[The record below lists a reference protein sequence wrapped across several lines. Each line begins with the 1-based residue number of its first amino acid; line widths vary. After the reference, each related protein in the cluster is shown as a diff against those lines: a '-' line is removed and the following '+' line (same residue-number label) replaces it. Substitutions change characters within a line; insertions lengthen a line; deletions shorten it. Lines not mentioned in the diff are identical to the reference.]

1 MRNPAPIT
9 SAEPS
14 CRTAA
19 FLNAASTS
27 SSKGS
32 QMQNGSKPEK
42 PNSLPVLNCLF
53 AALNKQRGQA
63 ESDDTSPYTLNQPKV
78 LLKSVFQGSQ
88 TPDFPLSSCFISM
101 SLFRYLTSCT
111 WTPFLHQKVSS
122 TVRQG
127 TTNSIW
133 SHSGPQWL
141 REGIGE
147 VRVGD
152 WLPPTHKTISEC
164 SQFNHRHQ
172 RRQTVSQLQ
181 VRVNE
186 C

>member
-1 MRNPAPIT
+1 MNCPSWTSLIYYFPQLFSPRPQPSLPVTSAIPVKPRLPMRNPAPIT

-78 LLKSVFQGSQ
+78 LLRASSKEVRLLI
-88 TPDFPLSSCFISM
+88 FPCPAFSISM
-101 SLFRYLTSCT
+101 SLSRYLTSCT
-111 WTPFLHQKVSS
+111 
-122 TVRQG
+122 
-127 TTNSIW
+127 
-133 SHSGPQWL
+133 
-141 REGIGE
+141 
-147 VRVGD
+147 
-152 WLPPTHKTISEC
+152 
-164 SQFNHRHQ
+164 
-172 RRQTVSQLQ
+172 
-181 VRVNE
+181 
-186 C
+186 